1 MRVLTCLTAALLGT
15 AVMFAQPLAASAQG
29 TVEGSVAADQSWQT
43 CISATTPPDDK
54 VAACSAI
61 IDAKR
66 ETGSKLAAA
75 YCFRGHGLTEKRQLD
90 AALSDLNE
98 SIRLEPTSACA
109 LTNRGRVYA
118 FKRDLDRAIADYDE
132 AIRIDPAFAL
142 AYNNRGDAWFNK
154 GDLDRAIADF
164 SASIK
169 HNPSLA
175 TAYGNRG
182 YAYHRKRDMAR
193 AVADYTMEIKL
204 GRTCWPTS
212 TAATPIATANRSTA
226 PQPTMARSS
235 SWRRRTRAAGA
246 IAA

>member
-1 MRVLTCLTAALLGT
+1 M
-15 AVMFAQPLAASAQG
+15 P
-29 TVEGSVAADQSWQT
+29 DQSWQT
-43 CISATTPPDDK
+43 CISVTTPPDDK

-98 SIRLEPTSACA
+98 LIRLDPTSACA

-132 AIRIDPAFAL
+132 AIRINPAFAL
-142 AYNNRGDAWFNK
+142 AYNNRGDAWVSK

-164 SASIK
+164 SAAIE

-175 TAYGNRG
+175 TAYADGRAG
-182 YAYHRKRDMAR
+182 LAQSRHDQTVPGRYQRRSGRLQQGPAMRSGRRLFLEQPRPGQDAARRQSGRDCRFPQGAGDQSGPR
-193 AVADYTMEIKL
+193 TASESLQRL
-204 GRTCWPTS
+204 G
-212 TAATPIATANRSTA
+212 AA
-226 PQPTMARSS
+226 Q
-235 SWRRRTRAAGA
+235 
-246 IAA
+246 

>member
-1 MRVLTCLTAALLGT
+1 MQTGDEGGLARRELADMRVLTCLTAALLGV
-15 AVMFAQPLAASAQG
+15 AAISAQPPAAFA
-29 TVEGSVAADQSWQT
+29 EADQSWQT
-43 CISATTPPDDK
+43 CIGVTAPPDDK
-54 VAACSAI
+54 VAACSAV

-75 YCFRGHGLTEKRQLD
+75 YCFRGHGLTEKRQYD
-90 AALSDLNE
+90 AALADLNE
-98 SIRLEPTSACA
+98 SIRLDPFSACA

-132 AIRIDPAFAL
+132 AISINPAFAL
-142 AYNNRGDAWFNK
+142 AYNNRGDAWVNK

-164 SASIK
+164 SAAIE

-204 GRTCWPTS
+204 RPDVWPTS
-212 TAATPIATANRSTA
+212 TAAMPIATASSSTV
-226 PQPTMARSS
+226 PQPTTVR
-235 SWRRRTRAAGA
+235 
-246 IAA
+246 